1 VDLLELIIGLVPLDP
16 QIIIGPGVKIGRG
29 IAIGANSQPQNTDF
43 IQEINTTQFVSE
55 SGANFIT
62 EN

>member
-1 VDLLELIIGLVPLDP
+1 MGLVPLDP
-16 QIIIGPGVKIGRG
+16 QIIIGPGIKIGRG
-29 IAIGANSQPQNTDF
+29 ITIGANSQPQNTDF
-43 IQEINTTQFVSE
+43 ITEININQFISE